1 MARSYRMNEPFT
13 VAMKLLVPT
22 ETKVKG
28 VVRKVFTSSVIEGL
42 FEYPFRIDEG
52 NPVEFSRKMEYLDSL
67 PVFFGSF
74 KTYGGTENFSNG
86 VYTIY
91 NTATVDTWFNP
102 EIKADCEIYICETG
116 EVYQIIS
123 EPEDINMRHQFM
135 QFKVEKVG
143 GKA

>member
-1 MARSYRMNEPFT
+1 MARSYRMNDPFN

-28 VVRKVFTSSVIEGL
+28 VVKKTFTEPED
-42 FEYPFRIDEG
+42 F
-52 NPVEFSRKMEYLDSL
+52 
-67 PVFFGSF
+67 FFGSF
-74 KTYGGTENFSNG
+74 KTYGGTENFSNEI
-86 VYTIY
+86 YTIY
-91 NTATVDTWFNP
+91 NTATIDTWFNP
-102 EIKADCEIYICETG
+102 DIKADCQIKICETG